1 MLSTKK
7 FLLCLS
13 LVTILGFILRFYQY
27 DKIPPFLE
35 TADEVMYPWAGISL
49 LKTGTPSSW
58 SWFPSYKNA
67 HLIQLWGASFNIV
80 TPWIEKPPLYPLI
93 TGSLSLMFGEDQF
106 SKVQIST
113 IRITPLVISIFSII
127 LVGLT
132 TAVIFDNNI
141 AILASL
147 IYATAPTIVISNRL
161 SLTENLLT
169 PLILL
174 ALLILNLK
182 KEKFWQKISP
192 YLLGIISGLAILTR
206 QFGVVLPIYLIII
219 LLTKK
224 QLKDALVVGI
234 FSVIIGGI
242 YPLIGY
248 YYDWQLFLSVLR
260 DYKGYYLYGLPL
272 GITNIF
278 RYPMI
283 TNTFSP
289 FLDGTILAGYILL
302 TASPFIYRNN
312 IKNLQFYSFPFLYL
326 VMLSILES
334 GHFTFGWH
342 LYPLF
347 PFAVI
352 ILANIF
358 REIWRK
364 PEVTEVIFLFLVIG
378 FSSLHF
384 LTSLSP
390 FLQMYWQVIA
400 ALSFLTITLLFILKE
415 KKYLMVS
422 LKTFF
427 VLYILVNILAVINFS
442 QLYPSK

>member
-1 MLSTKK
+1 
-7 FLLCLS
+7 
-13 LVTILGFILRFYQY
+13 
-27 DKIPPFLE
+27 
-35 TADEVMYPWAGISL
+35 
-49 LKTGTPSSW
+49 
-58 SWFPSYKNA
+58 
-67 HLIQLWGASFNIV
+67 
-80 TPWIEKPPLYPLI
+80 
-93 TGSLSLMFGEDQF
+93 
-106 SKVQIST
+106 
-113 IRITPLVISIFSII
+113 
-127 LVGLT
+127 
-132 TAVIFDNNI
+132 
-141 AILASL
+141 
-147 IYATAPTIVISNRL
+147 
-161 SLTENLLT
+161 
-169 PLILL
+169 
-174 ALLILNLK
+174 
-182 KEKFWQKISP
+182 
-192 YLLGIISGLAILTR
+192 
-206 QFGVVLPIYLIII
+206 
-219 LLTKK
+219 
-224 QLKDALVVGI
+224 
-234 FSVIIGGI
+234 
-242 YPLIGY
+242 
-248 YYDWQLFLSVLR
+248 
-260 DYKGYYLYGLPL
+260 
-272 GITNIF
+272 
-278 RYPMI
+278 MI

-312 IKNLQFYSFPFLYL
+312 IKNLQFYSFPILYL